1 MQLVYL
7 SNRPE
12 VLRDTLDTVRRFM
25 PFVDDIVAVI
35 PQRDKDVFGS
45 IGQEHGVSF
54 LFDESLTQQDL
65 GKLDHQT
72 RDYLLRTSLSGI
84 GDIAEEFIMSDDDYR
99 PLEVLDS
106 SFFKEEDRYHSYF
119 CYDLKEWT
127 HGSNAFDVGQQD
139 TYQLLKYLKFPLLSY
154 ASHMPQI
161 INKRILLE
169 SQQTFAPFIER
180 LALCEWSTYFNFAHM
195 SYPDVFHS
203 PRPYKT
209 LCWPDCVTCW
219 PRMVD
224 PDEYV
229 FENYSPHLYQAGGP
243 FQQVTSDTPYEDIKL
258 QKIINWSRYELRVL
272 QGKALDN
279 PTPLRRLAYLVIR
292 PLRRLKDVLWFDERK
307 QLLQLSRRLAEIET
321 IVAKQNK
328 N

>member
-12 VLRDTLDTVRRFM
+12 ILRDTLKAVGRFM
-25 PFVDDIVAVI
+25 PFIDEIVAVV
-35 PQRDKDVFGS
+35 PGRNKDMFEPVGH
-45 IGQEHGVSF
+45 EHGVNY

-65 GKLDHQT
+65 SKLDHQT
-72 RDYLLRTSLSGI
+72 RDYLLRTALSGI

-99 PLEVLDS
+99 PLEIIDPA
-106 SFFKEEDRYHSYF
+106 FFKEEDRYHSYY
-119 CYDLKEWT
+119 CYDLKDWV
-127 HGSNAFDVGQQD
+127 HGSNPFDIGQQD
-139 TYQLLKYLKFPLLSY
+139 TYQLLKYMKYPQMSY

-161 INKRILLE
+161 INKRILGE
-169 SQQTFAPFIER
+169 SSRTFAPFIER
-180 LALCEWSTYFNFAHM
+180 LALCEWSTYFNFAHLV
-195 SYPDVFHS
+195 YPDRFNT

-219 PRMVD
+219 PRMID

-243 FQQVTSDTPYEDIKL
+243 FHDVELGAPSEDIKL
-258 QKIINWSRYELRVL
+258 CKIVNWHRHELNVL

-292 PLRRLKDVLWFDERK
+292 PLRRLKDVMWFEERK
-307 QLLQLSRRLAEIET
+307 QLLQLSRRLAEIEA